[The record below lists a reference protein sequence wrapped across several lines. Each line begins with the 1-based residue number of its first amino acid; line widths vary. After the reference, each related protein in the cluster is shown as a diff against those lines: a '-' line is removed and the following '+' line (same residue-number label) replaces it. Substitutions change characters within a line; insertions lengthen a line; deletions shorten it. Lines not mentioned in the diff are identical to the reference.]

1 MNIDVRIEPHER
13 QTYETCGDYWWQF
26 VRGLDGVDLETL
38 EVRVSAL
45 GLLGRHLGMF
55 RDRVEH
61 VLSTRLVIVEEI
73 VDGNADPAGA
83 TPPPPG

>member
-1 MNIDVRIEPHER
+1 MIEGLRCEAA
-13 QTYETCGDYWWQF
+13 D
-26 VRGLDGVDLETL
+26 RGEGSSHAA
-38 EVRVSAL
+38 RVSAL